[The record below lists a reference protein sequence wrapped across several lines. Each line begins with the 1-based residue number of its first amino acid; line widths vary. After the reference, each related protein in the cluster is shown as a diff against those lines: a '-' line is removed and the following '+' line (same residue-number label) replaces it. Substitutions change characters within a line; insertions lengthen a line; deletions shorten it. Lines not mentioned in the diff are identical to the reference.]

1 MKYNRNVL
9 AHVNVCVHVH
19 VYVCV
24 HVQCTCTCI
33 LTDFGC
39 SIISSRT
46 CVSDEYGEP
55 MRNQMGKQTCVM
67 WHII

>member
-1 MKYNRNVL
+1 M
-9 AHVNVCVHVH
+9 
-19 VYVCV
+19 
-24 HVQCTCTCI
+24 CTCTCI

>member
-1 MKYNRNVL
+1 MYKYNRNV
-9 AHVNVCVHVH
+9 HVHVCVH

-24 HVQCTCTCI
+24 HVCVHVHEHVHCMCTCI

-55 MRNQMGKQTCVM
+55 MRNQMGK
-67 WHII
+67 